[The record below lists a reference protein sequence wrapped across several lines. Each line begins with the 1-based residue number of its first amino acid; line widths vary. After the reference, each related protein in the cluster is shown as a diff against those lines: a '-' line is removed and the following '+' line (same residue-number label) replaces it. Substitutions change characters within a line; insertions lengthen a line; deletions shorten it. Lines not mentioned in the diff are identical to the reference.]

1 MANLIS
7 NYSRADQ
14 QRALRRQADTQAKL
28 LEEYNKNKLDLQ
40 KQLGQAVGNDELTAE
55 LNNKL
60 AELDRNYQN
69 DLYNTADL
77 TQYIKDSKPLDD
89 SETNN
94 KVLASNALTNYVA
107 SKMGVVGKAPNTEH
121 LQRQAEMHDKQA
133 GDEQKNAQQ
142 NFQVA
147 NRNYRGEA
155 EKNAVSQ
162 AASENAQK
170 LANLG
175 NASAG
180 AAALERGVK
189 SADYNTHMQR
199 QDQQRAEGVKN
210 QREMW
215 GSKQTAEEERANADK
230 EQHDYL
236 DTQLYNN
243 MSDALSAGGGSGS
256 FSNSN
261 TTSDNNEETTT
272 TTETTTTESTEEAP
286 EDEGIVTSGNL
297 HVLMNYIQGSSKDAD
312 KYNTP
317 EIQELI
323 KKYGVQPLPPEKQ
336 TFNHAADQ
344 EVARL
349 YPEFMADYNRL
360 TGRGVATANQQDAKS
375 QADVERYRNM
385 AELTDSNTVSE
396 KPKKVNTL
404 NSPAAK
410 AGATAVVSDSN
421 VKNIISTLS
430 GIRF

>member
-14 QRALRRQADTQAKL
+14 QRALRRQADAQAKL
-28 LEEYNKNKLDLQ
+28 LEEHNKNKLDLQ

-60 AELDRNYQN
+60 AELDRNYQT

-77 TQYIKDSKPLDD
+77 TQYIKDTKPLDD

-107 SKMGVVGKAPNTEH
+107 SRMGVAGKAPNTEH

-170 LANLG
+170 IANLG
-175 NASAG
+175 NAAAG

-243 MSDALSAGGGSGS
+243 MSDALSAGGGGYSS
-256 FSNSN
+256 SNNSN
-261 TTSDNNEETTT
+261 TTDNNETTTT
-272 TTETTTTESTEEAP
+272 TTETTTTENTEEAP

-312 KYNTP
+312 KYDTP
-317 EIQELI
+317 EIQALI

-349 YPEFMADYNRL
+349 YPEFMEDYNRL

-396 KPKKVNTL
+396 KPKKINTL
-404 NSPAAK
+404 NNPAAK
-410 AGATAVVSDSN
+410 AGANAVVSDSN

>member
-14 QRALRRQADTQAKL
+14 QRALRRQADAQAKL
-28 LEEYNKNKLDLQ
+28 LEEHNKNKLDLQ
-40 KQLGQAVGNDELTAE
+40 KQLGQAVGNEELTAE
-55 LNNKL
+55 LNKKL
-60 AELDRNYQN
+60 AELDRNYQI

-107 SKMGVVGKAPNTEH
+107 SKMGVAGKAPNTEH

-175 NASAG
+175 NAAAG

-236 DTQLYNN
+236 DKQLYNN

-256 FSNSN
+256 YSNSN
-261 TTSDNNEETTT
+261 TTTDNNEETTT
-272 TTETTTTESTEEAP
+272 TTETTTTENTEEAP
-286 EDEGIVTSGNL
+286 EDESVVNSGNL

-312 KYNTP
+312 KYDTP

-323 KKYGVQPLPPEKQ
+323 KKYDVQPLPPEKQ

-385 AELTDSNTVSE
+385 AELTDSNAVSE
-396 KPKKVNTL
+396 KPKKVNAL
-404 NSPAAK
+404 NNPAAK
-410 AGATAVVSDSN
+410 ADANAVVSDSN
-421 VKNIISTLS
+421 VKNIITTLS